1 MKKQKKVE
9 IPKEDLIIIA
19 QGIQN
24 AFDNYSGKKQKLGAY
39 KDSENYY
46 MLSKA
51 IRLTSGTALSISM
64 LRDIITLKHNGR
76 FQFSKFDAI
85 QKFILTYS
93 GKFDVKP
100 INKEIPVMQKI
111 FWTINPYGK
120 AGVYINAPTGEFIPW
135 IKVKKELE
143 EKVLPHCTE
152 KFPPECFLE
161 KEDFYQWKDLVIRI
175 YNQKKKRVGDVWIG
189 GDPLNN
195 FYPDGFVRLGK
206 VVERNRYKVFYTYRR
221 YSDGSYHAT

>member
-1 MKKQKKVE
+1 
-9 IPKEDLIIIA
+9 
-19 QGIQN
+19 
-24 AFDNYSGKKQKLGAY
+24 
-39 KDSENYY
+39 

-143 EKVLPHCTE
+143 EKFYHTAR
-152 KFPPECFLE
+152 KNFLRSA
-161 KEDFYQWKDLVIRI
+161 FWKRKIFTSGRI
-175 YNQKKKRVGDVWIG
+175 WLLEYIIKKRRELEMSGLVAI
-189 GDPLNN
+189 P
-195 FYPDGFVRLGK
+195 
-206 VVERNRYKVFYTYRR
+206 
-221 YSDGSYHAT
+221 